1 MIRRLTTLMVGLV
14 LLAGCGASVP
24 TPGQFQ
30 EPTSSVS
37 VPVAVARPAKMVI
50 PAINAD
56 STLIPLGLNP
66 DKTFAVPPVSNPK
79 QASWFDGGPT
89 PGEPGPAVILGHIDG
104 HKIQG
109 IFWRLKELKPGDV
122 VEIFYMDN
130 TERDF
135 HVTRNIQAPKN
146 NFPSREVLGFTPYP
160 ELRLITCGGAF
171 DPHGAADGTGSYM
184 DNTIVFA
191 A

>member
-1 MIRRLTTLMVGLV
+1 MIRRLTTVMVGLV
-14 LLAGCGASVP
+14 LLTGCGVSVP

-30 EPTSSVS
+30 EPTTSVP
-37 VPVAVARPAKMVI
+37 VPVAVPRPAKMVI
-50 PAINAD
+50 PAINAE

-89 PGEPGPAVILGHIDG
+89 PGDPGPAVILGHIDG
-104 HKIQG
+104 HKIEG

-122 VEIFYMDN
+122 VEIFYVDN
-130 TERDF
+130 SERDF

-146 NFPSREVLGFTPYP
+146 KFPATEVLGFTPDP

-171 DPHGAADGTGSYM
+171 DPHGAADGTGSYLS
-184 DNTIVFA
+184 NTIVFA